1 MRISDWS
8 SDVCSSDLMVAGAF
22 GIARSHHGRDFVAVR
37 DDDVASGMMGIDVV
51 RTKAMAF
58 LVGSFYAGIGGGLW
72 ASYVRFVAVDQFT
85 LSHSIGFVA
94 MVIVG
99 GIGPITGSLRGAVV
113 LLSNRE
119 NLTHLTTH

>member
-1 MRISDWS
+1 
-8 SDVCSSDLMVAGAF
+8 MVAGAF

-72 ASYVRFVAVDQFT
+72 AYYVRFVAVDQFT
-85 LSHSIGFVA
+85 LFHAIWFVA

-99 GIGPITGSLRGAVV
+99 GIGSLRRKSVGEGKRV
-113 LLSNRE
+113 
-119 NLTHLTTH
+119 